1 MIFFNRY
8 ALVMWLPMYLTK
20 GLGYSLIDAGW
31 ISSAFHLGGVLGS
44 PVVGYLADKS
54 TQKYVY
60 YLYCNIIDLLDEMLI
75 SK

>member
-1 MIFFNRY
+1 
-8 ALVMWLPMYLTK
+8 MWLPMYLTK

-60 YLYCNIIDLLDEMLI
+60 LYCNIIDLLDEMLI
-75 SK
+75 LFTITSLKRPSV